1 MIEVYSPSEVAG
13 ILKVSTKTVRQML
26 QDVEIKYSLVGKS
39 KRIAEEDLRQY
50 VRESKEQCQ
59 YSSKP
64 MAKLTNTILSSKVV
78 GFRDQQAK
86 LQSAKRSL

>member
-26 QDVEIKYSLVGKS
+26 QNGEIKYSLVGKS

-50 VRESKEQCQ
+50 VRIR
-59 YSSKP
+59 
-64 MAKLTNTILSSKVV
+64 AKNV
-78 GFRDQQAK
+78 R
-86 LQSAKRSL
+86 